1 MKFVFLLQL
10 LPPEFV
16 SFQDYWV
23 EVSKRT
29 TQKDSN
35 VRVTTGIR
43 IRDSIFLYI
52 VYSLISYLQ
61 MKLRNKYYNNFDFS
75 LIKSQS
81 FMFVLFIC
89 GCSTLSV
96 AQVTQDG

>member
-1 MKFVFLLQL
+1 MKHVFLFQL
-10 LPPEFV
+10 LPSELV

-29 TQKDSN
+29 EQKNSN

-52 VYSLISYLQ
+52 VYSLICYLQ
-61 MKLRNKYYNNFDFS
+61 MSIFIEVTKLI
-75 LIKSQS
+75 L
-81 FMFVLFIC
+81 
-89 GCSTLSV
+89 
-96 AQVTQDG
+96 